1 MATPTGTID
10 ILTVKTGGTTGR
22 KWIRDSW
29 ARRHIA
35 ALETTVATQA
45 QTIATLQ
52 SNYTALEARVAALE
66 GGTTT

>member
-1 MATPTGTID
+1 MAVPSGSVDIINFID
-10 ILTVKTGGTTGR
+10 SGGNKVR

-35 ALETTVATQA
+35 ALETTVAAQA
-45 QTIATLQ
+45 QTI
-52 SNYTALEARVAALE
+52 TALEARVAALE